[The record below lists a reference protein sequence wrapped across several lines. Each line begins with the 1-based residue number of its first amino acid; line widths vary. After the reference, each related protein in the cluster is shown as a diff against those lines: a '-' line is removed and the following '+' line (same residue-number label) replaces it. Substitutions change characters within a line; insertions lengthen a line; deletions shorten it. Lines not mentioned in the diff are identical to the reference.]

1 MSYKKWIIVAA
12 FLFIGGLLL
21 GLTAPTGAI
30 TDDTTGLGELADFL
44 GPLPQSTL
52 FLFIL
57 INNVLSLVTSFVLS
71 PVFLIMPIL
80 ALTVNGWL
88 LAVVGAEIVRAESL
102 GFLLAGI
109 LPHGI
114 LEIPAL
120 IIAQAAAMSFGATVV
135 AAVFKKERR
144 SQIPP
149 SFKQNLRWL
158 GLALFLLLPAAII
171 ETFVTPLLLD

>member
-1 MSYKKWIIVAA
+1 
-12 FLFIGGLLL
+12 
-21 GLTAPTGAI
+21 
-30 TDDTTGLGELADFL
+30 
-44 GPLPQSTL
+44 
-52 FLFIL
+52 
-57 INNVLSLVTSFVLS
+57 
-71 PVFLIMPIL
+71 MPIL